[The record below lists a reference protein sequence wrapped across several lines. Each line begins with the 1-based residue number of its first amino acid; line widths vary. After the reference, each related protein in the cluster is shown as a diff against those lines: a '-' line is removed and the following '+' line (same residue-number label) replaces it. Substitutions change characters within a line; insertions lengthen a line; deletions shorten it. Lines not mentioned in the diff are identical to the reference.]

1 MKSYFNFDS
10 FINCWTIMKKRT
22 IYIQFL
28 LGLILICTS
37 FIEST
42 AQSTVKIGN
51 QTWTTQNL
59 DVSKYRNGDDIPHV
73 QDANTWSKLTSGA
86 WCYYENVDSNG
97 ATYGK
102 LYNLYA
108 VLDPR
113 GLAPQGFHIPSDKEW
128 TTLTDYL
135 GGKEEAGVKMKEAGT
150 AHWPSPNTGATNS
163 SGFTGLPGGYR
174 DDNGAFSKLRIN
186 GYWWSSTEGF
196 TYFAWNRYPDTLY
209 GLEARDFGFKSY
221 GMSIRCIAD

>member
-1 MKSYFNFDS
+1 MKNQIKFK
-10 FINCWTIMKKRT
+10 TILMIT
-22 IYIQFL
+22 FL
-28 LGLILICTS
+28 FGLVM
-37 FIEST
+37 ESKS
-42 AQSTVKIGN
+42 QVTVKIGT
-51 QTWTTQNL
+51 QKWTTKNL
-59 DVSKYRNGDDIPHV
+59 EVTKYRNGDDIPQV
-73 QDANTWSKLTSGA
+73 QDANAWAKLTSGA

-113 GLAPQGFHIPSDKEW
+113 GLAPNGFHIPSDKEW